1 MKAKRES
8 NIHWDFFR
16 QINLQFTNCFRD
28 MEHIEFS
35 FPPSVNWY
43 QTQALDVSS
52 QGIVAYGAGRECVV
66 LYPVK
71 SAGKIK

>member
-1 MKAKRES
+1 
-8 NIHWDFFR
+8 
-16 QINLQFTNCFRD
+16 
-28 MEHIEFS
+28 MEQIEFS

-71 SAGKIK
+71 NAGRINIFQNQIYFLKLLFSI

>member
-1 MKAKRES
+1 
-8 NIHWDFFR
+8 
-16 QINLQFTNCFRD
+16 

-71 SAGKIK
+71 NAGKIK